1 MQPPPP
7 PDGIYIKK
15 EESDASSS
23 SLASSL
29 HSHSDGIQKGG
40 IPPATNCV
48 STYRTHPTK
57 YEFETEPP
65 SIVVYIVDPFTYQR
79 DRNADTQRLATIGLL
94 RSVPRGCSQERISLS
109 VSEFSRTLE
118 LSLDGWCLNVCI
130 DVDGCFF
137 AMKVRWL
144 NRCNDDG

>member
-23 SLASSL
+23 LASSL
-29 HSHSDGIQKGG
+29 HSHSDAQKGG
-40 IPPATNCV
+40 PPPAANCV

-79 DRNADTQRLATIGLL
+79 DHNADTQRLATIGLL
-94 RSVPRGCSQERISLS
+94 RSVSDC
-109 VSEFSRTLE
+109 RTVFLRSAGSGDYE
-118 LSLDGWCLNVCI
+118 
-130 DVDGCFF
+130 
-137 AMKVRWL
+137 
-144 NRCNDDG
+144 